1 MKTLIYLSLSL
12 LLLPG
17 CLAKSKKTPPNVIEI
32 PGREYEE
39 PDREPPPL
47 GPQRPNFVGRDA
59 FEDRLVIDS
68 GSLDGAQQV
77 DTFYANGCDRYNNGE
92 EVIGVKKALDFA
104 LNMLSTDSRK
114 AKTTTTGNA
123 DCIFRI
129 DQSDFNLSDEKLA
142 MVIRRSLF
150 RVESRTTRGDI
161 IKFNILQERQPIEIT
176 NEYGQ
181 RQIIP
186 NPVKELGIT
195 WLFVD
200 DFIITAMESDILTNW
215 DGDTYRTLVEQPL
228 YDVDFWAQEL
238 GGEQLQDLFD
248 RQEALAGCTV
258 TDKIAYGKGRC
269 FAHVEGVNGLIN
281 VARDSSNNN
290 PVSVQ
295 QTPFLIEVA
304 LASSDGGF
312 QRQPATNNVYND
324 AASETFYAL
333 PNGCP
338 GLRLSANGIGVGFA
352 PLDIVHH
359 PDLRNIDNQIYFG
372 LCTNCHDGSKGY
384 EEAGYGIVFAPA
396 SPFNEIEKNLAA
408 VFYKDTAIRQHLR
421 EYNEEFRECT
431 AYFDIGVG
439 EPDPLSVRG
448 ILPLKDGQTVGE
460 LAGKFMEPP
469 EQYTGCLAATQQS
482 AGDLGGHLR
491 GSNLSLATVAQ
502 REDPVNR
509 TGPNAYDNAIRECNY
524 WQNREI

>member
-1 MKTLIYLSLSL
+1 MRSLIYLALGA

-17 CLAKSKKTPPNVIEI
+17 CLKSTKKTPPTVVEI
-32 PGREYEE
+32 PERRYERPE
-39 PDREPPPL
+39 VEPPPL
-47 GPQRPNFVGRDA
+47 GPQRPDFITRDA

-68 GSLDGAQQV
+68 GSLGGQEQI
-77 DTFYANGCDRYNNGE
+77 DTFYANGCDRFNAGE
-92 EVIGVKKALDFA
+92 EIAGIKQALDKS
-104 LNMLSTDSRK
+104 LNMLSTDSRR
-114 AKTTTTGNA
+114 AKTVAVGNGS
-123 DCIFRI
+123 CIFRI

-161 IKFNILQERQPIEIT
+161 VKFNLLEGR
-176 NEYGQ
+176 
-181 RQIIP
+181 
-186 NPVKELGIT
+186 PVDSPLRELGVT

-200 DFIITAMESDILTNW
+200 DFILTAFESDVLTNW

-228 YDVDFWAQEL
+228 YDIDFWAQEL

-248 RQEALAGCTV
+248 REEALAGCTV

-281 VARDSSNNN
+281 VARDSSLNA
-290 PVSVQ
+290 PVSVN

-304 LASSDGGF
+304 LAASNGGY
-312 QRQPATNNVYND
+312 QRQPATNNIYQD
-324 AASETFYAL
+324 DASETFYAL

-338 GLRLSANGIGVGFA
+338 GLRLSANGLGVGFA
-352 PLDIVHH
+352 PADIVHH
-359 PDLRNIDNQIYFG
+359 PNLQNIDSQIYFG
-372 LCTNCHDGSKGY
+372 LCTNCHDGAKGY
-384 EEAGYGIVFAPA
+384 EEAAYRIVYAPA
-396 SPFNEIEKNLAA
+396 SPFNEVEKNLAD

-431 AYFDIGVG
+431 DFIGEFPG
-439 EPDPLSVRG
+439 QPDPLSARG
-448 ILPLKDGQTVGE
+448 VLPLRDGQTVEE

-469 EQYTGCLAATQQS
+469 EQYIDCLAATQQS
-482 AGDLGGHLR
+482 AGDLGGHLQ

-502 REDPVNR
+502 RADPVNR

-524 WQNREI
+524 WVNKEI